1 MQKNLVIIGTV
12 WPEPLS
18 TAAGNRMLQLI
29 DVFQQMDF
37 AIHFLSAA
45 NKGPFSYQLEQ
56 LTIKTHE
63 IVLNDASFDDLIT
76 TLHPEIVLFDRFTM
90 EEQYGWRVLEN
101 CPDALR
107 ILDTEDLHFL
117 RKARE
122 NAYKKN
128 EILKPEDLVN
138 SVFKR
143 ELASIYRCD
152 LSVLISKFEMDLL
165 STTFKVSAAIL
176 YYLPFLVEPINEA
189 TYENRPKFQERT
201 HFMSIGNFLHEPNW
215 QTVLQLKKCWKSIK
229 KALPKAELHVYGA
242 YVNEKAQQLHNEK
255 EGFLIKGRAESVG
268 KVFDKA
274 RILLA
279 PIPYG
284 AGLKGKLLESM
295 QMGLPNITTVMGA
308 EAMHSNLEWN
318 GFITKNEAEFV
329 EKAIELY
336 ENEALWNKKQKNGID
351 LVNQQFDKK
360 LFISDF
366 MYTVNYLL
374 ENSNKHRTDN
384 FLGQILTNQTML
396 STKYMSKWIEFK
408 NKSI

>member
-29 DVFQQMDF
+29 DVFHQMDF

-45 NKGPFSYQLEQ
+45 NKGPFSYHLEQ
-56 LTIKTHE
+56 LCIKTHE
-63 IVLNDASFDDLIT
+63 IILNDASFDELIV
-76 TLHPEIVLFDRFTM
+76 TLNPEIVLFDRFTM

-122 NAYKKN
+122 NVFKKN

-138 SVFKR
+138 AIFKR
-143 ELASIYRCD
+143 ELAAIYRCD
-152 LSVLISKFEMDLL
+152 LSLIISKFEMNLL
-165 STTFKVSAAIL
+165 TENFKVASAIL
-176 YYLPFLVEPINEA
+176 YYLPFLLTPINEA
-189 TYENRPKFQERT
+189 TYEKLAKFQERT
-201 HFMSIGNFLHEPNW
+201 HFVSIGNFLHEPNW

-229 KALPKAELHVYGA
+229 KALPEAELHVYGA
-242 YVNEKAQQLHNEK
+242 YVTEKANQLHHEK

-295 QMGLPNITTVMGA
+295 QMGLPNITTEMGA
-308 EAMHSNLEWN
+308 EAMHFDLEWN
-318 GFITKNEAEFV
+318 GFISKNETEFV

-336 ENEALWNKKQKNGID
+336 QNEALWNKKQQNGID
-351 LVNQQFDKK
+351 LVNQQFDKA
-360 LFISDF
+360 LYISDF
-366 MYTVNYLL
+366 INKINYLL
-374 ENSNKHRTDN
+374 ENRNMHRTDN
-384 FLGQILTNQTML
+384 FLGQILTNQTLL
-396 STKYMSKWIEFK
+396 STKYMSKWIELK
-408 NKSI
+408 NGN